1 MRILYNLLTYLLQ
14 IPVAAYWVFR
24 AIGNRSYRKGFWQR
38 FGIGYPR
45 FERCI
50 WIHAVSVG
58 EVQAAAPLVRQISQ
72 RFPDRQILI
81 TTVTPTG
88 AAHVASLFGDSVAHS
103 YIPFELP
110 PAVNRFF
117 GNVKPELALI
127 METEIWPN
135 LYRGC
140 GIRDIPLI
148 LVSARISPRSLDG
161 YRRFLPLFRETLSH
175 GIIIAAQS
183 KADADRFRSLGA
195 STVRTW
201 VIGNIKFDI
210 ELDEKLAGDGRTLRA
225 ELFGERPIWI
235 AASTHDDEEQQ
246 VLTAHAQLRAKYPDL
261 LLILVPR
268 HPQRFSDVRKLVE
281 QHEFQFVSRTDE
293 TRCDATTEVFL
304 LDTMGE
310 LPLFYAAS
318 DIAFV
323 GGSLVPIGGHNLLE
337 PAALGLPV
345 ISGPNVFNAQ
355 EIADMFVDKG
365 ACEIVHDPAELA
377 SSIDELI
384 ADADVAKAMGER
396 GRDIVQSNRGS
407 LAKLLGLL
415 EPLIGDS

>member
-1 MRILYNLLTYLLQ
+1 VRILYNLLTYLLQ
-14 IPVAAYWVFR
+14 IPVAVYWVVR
-24 AIGNRSYRKGFWQR
+24 AIGNRTYRKGFWQR
-38 FGIGYPR
+38 FGFGYPR

-50 WIHAVSVG
+50 WIHAVSMG
-58 EVQAAAPLVRQISQ
+58 EVQAAAPLVRQIAK
-72 RFPDRQILI
+72 RFEDRQILI

-88 AAHVASLFGDSVAHS
+88 AAQVAKLFGDSVAHAF
-103 YIPFELP
+103 IPFEMP
-110 PAVNRFF
+110 TAVRRFF
-117 GNVKPELALI
+117 NDVKPELALI

-148 LVSARISPRSLDG
+148 LVSARISPRSLGG

-175 GIIIAAQS
+175 GIIIAAQT
-183 KADADRFRSLGA
+183 KADAERFRSLGA
-195 STVRTW
+195 SSVRTW

-210 ELDEKLAGDGRTLRA
+210 ELDENLAENGRMLRA
-225 ELFGERPIWI
+225 EMFGERPVWI
-235 AASTHDDEEQQ
+235 AASTHEAEEEA
-246 VLTAHAQLRAKYPDL
+246 VLAAHAQLKQKFPDL
-261 LLILVPR
+261 LLVVVPR
-268 HPQRFSDVRKLVE
+268 HPERFAEVRKLIE
-281 QHEFQFVSRTDE
+281 QHQFSCVSRTQDRGCE
-293 TRCDATTEVFL
+293 VTTDVFL

-323 GGSLVPIGGHNLLE
+323 GGSLVPVGGHNLLE

-355 EIADMFVDKG
+355 EIADMFVDEG
-365 ACEIVHDPAELA
+365 ACEIVQDAPDLANEIEKLLADP
-377 SSIDELI
+377 
-384 ADADVAKAMGER
+384 DAAKAMGER

>member
-24 AIGNRSYRKGFWQR
+24 AIGNSTYRKGFWQR
-38 FGIGYPR
+38 FGFGYPR

-58 EVQAAAPLVRQISQ
+58 EVQAAAPLIRQVSR

-88 AAHVASLFGDSVAHS
+88 AAHVRALFGDSVAHS

-110 PAVNRFF
+110 SAVNQFF

-140 GIRDIPLI
+140 GVRDIPLI
-148 LVSARISPRSLDG
+148 LVSARISPRSLNG
-161 YRRFLPLFRETLSH
+161 YRRVLPLFKETLSH

-183 KADADRFRSLGA
+183 KADAERFRSLGA
-195 STVRTW
+195 SSVRTW
-201 VIGNIKFDI
+201 VIGNIKFDVEI
-210 ELDEKLAGDGRTLRA
+210 DESLADDGLALRA
-225 ELFGERPIWI
+225 EMFGDRPIWL
-235 AASTHDDEEQQ
+235 AASTHDAEEQQ
-246 VLTAHAQLRAKYPDL
+246 VLAAHAILKTKFPDL
-261 LLILVPR
+261 LLVLVPR
-268 HPQRFSDVRKLVE
+268 HPERFSDVRKLIE
-281 QHEFQFVSRTDE
+281 QQGFTHACRTRDDH
-293 TRCDATTEVFL
+293 CAATTEVFL
-304 LDTMGE
+304 VDTMGE

-323 GGSLVPIGGHNLLE
+323 GGSLVPVGGHNMLE

-355 EIADMFVDKG
+355 EIADMFVENG
-365 ACEIVHDPAELA
+365 ACTIVQDAAELA
-377 SSIDELI
+377 AAIEALVKDP
-384 ADADVAKAMGER
+384 DAAKAMGER
-396 GRDIVQSNRGS
+396 GRKIVQSNRGS
-407 LAKLLGLL
+407 LGKLLGLL
-415 EPLIGDS
+415 EPLIN